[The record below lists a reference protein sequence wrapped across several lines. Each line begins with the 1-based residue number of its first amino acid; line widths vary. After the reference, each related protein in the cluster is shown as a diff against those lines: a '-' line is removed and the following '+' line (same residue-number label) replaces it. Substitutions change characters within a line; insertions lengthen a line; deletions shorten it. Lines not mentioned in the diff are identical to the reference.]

1 MNKLF
6 TPDRAERLARVME
19 GDGHTV
25 KRYIEQRNVI
35 GTREVDGLTI
45 LIRVYAIVLH
55 GATVLCQIT
64 YETIDPRSNLL

>member
-1 MNKLF
+1 MKGLF

-25 KRYIEQRNVI
+25 KRYLEQRRVMD
-35 GTREVDGLTI
+35 TRELGGLTI
-45 LIRVYAIVLH
+45 QIRVYATVRH
-55 GATVLCQIT
+55 DATLLCQIT